1 MKEKE
6 AWEKAR
12 ERYESAEIPE
22 ELSGVVSAALRE
34 GTRRQASRRAVRRG
48 WGAALAACA
57 CFCLLVNV
65 NPAFA
70 SAVAEVP
77 VLGSLA
83 QIFTAERYQRQDRD
97 HLIDVRLPAL
107 ADTGNTDLEQRIN
120 LEIKKRI
127 DDVLAE
133 AEERARE
140 TREAYV
146 ETGGTEEEFI
156 PIIID
161 VDYEVKCSDGQYLS
175 FLIWKTETLASAYT
189 ELYAYNLDLAVG
201 KELTLRDIL
210 GPDFQGRADAVI
222 RSEMD
227 RREREEGAVYFWADR
242 DGDGFQGIGADQKFY
257 LNDRGEPVVLFEKYE
272 IAPGSMGIQEF
283 TIPLSQ

>member
-77 VLGSLA
+77 VLGGLA
-83 QIFTAERYQRQDRD
+83 RIFTAERYQRRDRD

-127 DDVLAE
+127 DDVLDE

-161 VDYEVKCSDGQYLS
+161 VDYEVKCYDGRYLS

-189 ELYAYNLDLAVG
+189 ELYAYNLDLTVG

-210 GPDFQGRADAVI
+210 GPDFQSRADAVI

-227 RREREEGAVYFWADR
+227 RREREEGAVYFRADR
-242 DGDGFQGIGADQKFY
+242 DGDSFQGIGAGQKFY